1 MDVTGVE
8 AGLFLVL
15 LFAPALSCVLKS
27 IAFRNRAAG
36 KASLMRARAA
46 SGDRKDRGHGPGKR
60 GGCG

>member
-1 MDVTGVE
+1 MELTGVE

-36 KASLMRARAA
+36 KALMMRAKAA
-46 SGDRKDRGHGPGKR
+46 SGGEEGPVRGTGKR

>member
-36 KASLMRARAA
+36 KASLMRAKAA
-46 SGDRKDRGHGPGKR
+46 SGDREGRGGGTGKR